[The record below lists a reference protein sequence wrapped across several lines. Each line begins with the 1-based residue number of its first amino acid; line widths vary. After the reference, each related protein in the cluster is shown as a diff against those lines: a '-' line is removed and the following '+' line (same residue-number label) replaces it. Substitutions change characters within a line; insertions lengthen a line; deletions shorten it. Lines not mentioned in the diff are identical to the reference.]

1 MGMIVQTLR
10 LVPVRERR
18 SEMLE
23 LLRSVQGPTMAQPG
37 CAECALYE
45 EVGSEHAVVLVER
58 WADAAALT
66 TRLASDAYRRVLAA
80 MELSR
85 SPPEVRFEH
94 VSETEGMA
102 MIERSRAGLPRRS
115 DPPPSQTAS
124 TSQAA
129 PPREDHP
136 AQERSDDDRQGPIQG
151 TAEAGDAPQYGS
163 AGLG

>member
-1 MGMIVQTLR
+1 MIVQTLR
-10 LVPVRERR
+10 LVPVVERR

-37 CAECALYE
+37 CAGCALYE
-45 EVGSEHAVVLVER
+45 EVGCEHAVVLVER
-58 WADAAALT
+58 WADAAALA
-66 TRLASDAYRRVLAA
+66 TRLASDGYRRVLAA

-115 DPPPSQTAS
+115 HPPPSDIAS
-124 TSQAA
+124 VNQAA
-129 PPREDHP
+129 PPREGQP
-136 AQERSDDDRQGPIQG
+136 VQERNDDDRQGPIRG
-151 TAEAGDAPQYGS
+151 TAEAGEAPQHGS